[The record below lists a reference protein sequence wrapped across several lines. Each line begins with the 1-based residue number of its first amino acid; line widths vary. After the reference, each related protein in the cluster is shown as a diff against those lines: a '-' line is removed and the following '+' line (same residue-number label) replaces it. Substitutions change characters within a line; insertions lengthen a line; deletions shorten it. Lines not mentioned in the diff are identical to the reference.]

1 MKITKNIFTVAV
13 SVLMLITGT
22 NCLFGTYQTAD
33 PVGRNNI
40 HISYCYANAGFL
52 TEADKD
58 AADSADIQTS
68 MFSITAA
75 YGLLNPLDFQISY
88 SGTSVG
94 SALKYSPDLG
104 MPVRFAVLGGVMT
117 DFSSL
122 LISPKATLIGS
133 WHISKNVTFS
143 LGGSAYWFNSTETKG
158 EVFSS
163 VDIERGLL
171 FNHKIPDFFANVFI
185 PKAIQFNISYPVD
198 KTGVRRLNLGFAVR
212 HEFDLNFTSNNE
224 II

>member
-1 MKITKNIFTVAV
+1 MINRKNLFLIIIMIAV
-13 SVLMLITGT
+13 LITGT

-33 PVGRNNI
+33 PVGRNNL
-40 HISYCYANAGFL
+40 HVSYNYASAGFL

-58 AADSADIQTS
+58 AADSLDTQTS
-68 MFSITAA
+68 MFSFTAA

-94 SALKYSPDLG
+94 SAIKYSPELKI
-104 MPVRFAVLGGVMT
+104 PLRFAFLGGVMT

-133 WHISKNVTFS
+133 YYISKNVTFYI
-143 LGGSAYWFNSTETKG
+143 GGSAYWLNSMDTKG

-171 FNHKIPDFFANVFI
+171 FNHKIPDFFANIFI
-185 PKAIQFNISYPVD
+185 PKAIQFNVAYPVD
-198 KTGVRRLNLGFAVR
+198 GGVRRLNLGVAIR
-212 HEFDLNFTSNNE
+212 HEFDLNFNSNSN

>member
-1 MKITKNIFTVAV
+1 MKRIRIITAAV
-13 SVLMLITGT
+13 FLITLLIVTG
-22 NCLFGTYQTAD
+22 CLFGTYQTAD

-40 HISYCYANAGFL
+40 HTTYCYANAGFL

-58 AADSADIQTS
+58 VADSLDIQTS

-88 SGTSVG
+88 SGTSIG
-94 SALKYSPDLG
+94 SALKYSPDLHI
-104 MPVRFAVLGGVMT
+104 PVRFAVIGGVMT

-133 WHISKNVTFS
+133 WHISRNVTFS
-143 LGGSAYWFNSTETKG
+143 LGGSAYWFNSEETKG

-185 PKAIQFNISYPVD
+185 PKAIQFNVSYPVD
-198 KTGVRRLNLGFAVR
+198 RTGVRRVNLGIAVR
-212 HEFDLNFTSNNE
+212 HEFDLNFNSNSE